1 MKDMQFLK
9 ENKNLLFAVL
19 MLPLIFLY
27 LDDRIILW
35 MKAIQEE
42 KSSLYYFLAFIDPF
56 MHVISDGTTLALIA
70 GMLYV
75 IGKFINIRLTEA
87 GKYLC
92 IGFLTT
98 GITVQI
104 VKHLCGRA
112 RPKFMD
118 EVSFFIGPTLKGGYD
133 SFPSGHATVVFCF
146 AYILSRYF
154 PRQRIL
160 FVLYA
165 VIVSLYRIE
174 NCSHFPSDVVA
185 GALVGIIVGKVLF
198 RLLQAKQ
205 LPRHPKIIGQS

>member
-9 ENKNLLFAVL
+9 ENKNLFFAVL
-19 MLPLIFLY
+19 MLPLVFLY

-56 MHVISDGTTLALIA
+56 MHVISDGTTLAIIA

-75 IGKFINIRLTEA
+75 IGKFTNIMLTEA

-104 VKHLCGRA
+104 LKHLFGRA

-118 EVSFFIGPTLKGGYD
+118 KVSFFIGPTLKVGYD
-133 SFPSGHATVVFCF
+133 SFPSGHTAVAFCF

-160 FVLYA
+160 FFIYA
-165 VIVSLYRIE
+165 VIVSLDRIE
-174 NCSHFPSDVVA
+174 NCSHFPSDA
-185 GALVGIIVGKVLF
+185 LSGALVGIIVGKVLF
-198 RLLQAKQ
+198 RLFPAKQ
-205 LPRHPKIIGQS
+205 LPRRGII

>member
-19 MLPLIFLY
+19 MLPLVFLY
-27 LDDRIILW
+27 FDDRIILW

-70 GMLYV
+70 VMLYV

-98 GITVQI
+98 GIVVQI
-104 VKHLCGRA
+104 LKHLFGRA
-112 RPKFMD
+112 RPRFMD
-118 EVSFFIGPTLKGGYD
+118 DFLFIGPTLKGGYD
-133 SFPSGHATVVFCF
+133 SFPSGHTAEAFCF
-146 AYILSRYF
+146 AYILARYF
-154 PRQRIL
+154 PRQKIL
-160 FVLYA
+160 FFVYA
-165 VIVSLYRIE
+165 IIVALERTE
-174 NCSHFPSDVVA
+174 DCSHFPSDVVA
-185 GALVGIIVGKVLF
+185 GALVGIIIGKLLF
-198 RLLQAKQ
+198 EIFRAKQ
-205 LPRHPKIIGQS
+205 LVVN